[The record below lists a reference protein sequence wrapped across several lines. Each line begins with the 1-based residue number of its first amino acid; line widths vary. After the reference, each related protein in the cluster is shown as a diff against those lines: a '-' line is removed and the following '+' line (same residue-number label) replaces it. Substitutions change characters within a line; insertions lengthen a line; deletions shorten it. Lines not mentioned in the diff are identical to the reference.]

1 MCVRFRRQVNR
12 LQASLIETR
21 RVGGKIVAERYRC
34 ARLGRHRHLHPRAL
48 RVLGQAPR
56 VPHQSRQP
64 RRPHEHAKLYA
75 ALSARIPMVTS
86 DEQCAIQLEN
96 AKDEEQFWGAMRDMN
111 AATAED
117 SIRLIALAEAK
128 LNEHK
133 RAAAHTVEQCEAAR
147 ERLANLKR
155 DESVSG
161 GFGKSLTSSRD

>member
-1 MCVRFRRQVNR
+1 
-12 LQASLIETR
+12 
-21 RVGGKIVAERYRC
+21 
-34 ARLGRHRHLHPRAL
+34 
-48 RVLGQAPR
+48 
-56 VPHQSRQP
+56 
-64 RRPHEHAKLYA
+64 
-75 ALSARIPMVTS
+75 MVTS